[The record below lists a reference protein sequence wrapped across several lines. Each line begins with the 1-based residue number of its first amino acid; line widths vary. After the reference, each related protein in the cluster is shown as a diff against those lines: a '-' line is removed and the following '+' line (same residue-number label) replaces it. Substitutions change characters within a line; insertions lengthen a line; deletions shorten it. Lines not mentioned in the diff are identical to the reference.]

1 LTGLGSILV
10 VAEPVL
16 FARACHTAGLDSPP
30 VWNGATPLPELALL
44 PVHAGAI
51 PEDFA
56 LGQPSAFTGAIAAQA
71 VRAAAS
77 AALEGQVDAIVTAPL
92 AKSALAAA
100 GVSHPGHTEFLSELA
115 GRVPVVMMFVAGSLR
130 VSLATVHIA
139 LADVPRTLTAE
150 GVFRT
155 MRLTREGLQKYAGER
170 NPRLALLG
178 LNPHAGEDGM
188 FGNEEKE
195 ILRPAMAEAHAKGWS
210 VEGPFPADSFF
221 FRRAADFQGVIALYH
236 DQGLIPVKLLSRG
249 LAVNVT
255 LGLPFLRTSVDHGTA
270 FDLAG
275 KGTASAD
282 SLVEAARLASEW
294 CGRSASPQT
303 GTTA

>member
-1 LTGLGSILV
+1 M
-10 VAEPVL
+10 
-16 FARACHTAGLDSPP
+16 
-30 VWNGATPLPELALL
+30 
-44 PVHAGAI
+44 
-51 PEDFA
+51 
-56 LGQPSAFTGAIAAQA
+56 
-71 VRAAAS
+71 RAAAS
-77 AALEGQVDAIVTAPL
+77 LALDGGVDAIVTAPL

-100 GVSHPGHTEFLSELA
+100 GIPHPGHTEFLAELA

-139 LADVPRTLTAE
+139 LADVARSLTPE
-150 GVFRT
+150 GIFRT
-155 MRLTREGLQKYAGER
+155 IRLTREGLGKYAGQR
-170 NPRLALLG
+170 NPRLAILG

-195 ILRPAMAEAHAKGWS
+195 ILLPAITEAHAKGWI

-221 FRRAADFQGVIALYH
+221 FRRAQDFDGVIALYH

-275 KGTASAD
+275 KGIATAD
-282 SLVEAARLASEW
+282 SLVAAAQLAAEW
-294 CGRSASPQT
+294 SSFAS
-303 GTTA
+303 